1 MVSKKEV
8 KVKVDGGWEGTHII
22 TVIPEDIKEM
32 AEDLG
37 TGIRTKSCI
46 MFKGI
51 GWDWRN
57 ARSFI
62 QEIHYLFRVFKEQ
75 NNEKK

>member
-8 KVKVDGGWEGTHII
+8 KVKVDAGWEGTHII
-22 TVIPEDIKEM
+22 TVMSEDIKEI

-62 QEIHYLFRVFKEQ
+62 EEIHYFLSGPEGA
-75 NNEKK
+75 E